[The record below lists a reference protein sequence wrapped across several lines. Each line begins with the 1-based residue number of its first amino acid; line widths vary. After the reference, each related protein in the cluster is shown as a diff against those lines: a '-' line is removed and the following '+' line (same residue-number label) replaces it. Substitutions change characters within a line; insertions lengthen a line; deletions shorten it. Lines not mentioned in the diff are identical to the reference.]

1 MLGQDHV
8 GFLRSAI
15 FESELSYAE
24 VNVHHQLKVDLVDED
39 GAKIFSMEGK
49 FIAKS
54 RPGHQ
59 PKPSDRVLHPN
70 IISMQNIEFKKKG
83 RHDVNIFLGTTLA
96 HTLTF
101 EVRPMSPP
109 NSKAA

>member
-59 PKPSDRVLHPN
+59 PK
-70 IISMQNIEFKKKG
+70 QAE
-83 RHDVNIFLGTTLA
+83 
-96 HTLTF
+96 
-101 EVRPMSPP
+101 
-109 NSKAA
+109 